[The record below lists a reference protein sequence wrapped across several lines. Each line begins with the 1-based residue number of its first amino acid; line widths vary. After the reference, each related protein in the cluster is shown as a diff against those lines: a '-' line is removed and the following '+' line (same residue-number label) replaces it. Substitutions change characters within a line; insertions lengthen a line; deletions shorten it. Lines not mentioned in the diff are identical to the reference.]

1 VKPGENTLGRNGFL
15 FSRAP
20 VLLYW
25 EITRACDVACA
36 HSRAEAIPHRHPREL
51 SALEASGFLHQVR
64 DFDAPLPHVVIT
76 GGDPLKRADLF
87 EIVHEGTRHG
97 LQISLAPSAADLM
110 TREALAR
117 LQQAGTSGISL
128 SLDGSTADR
137 HDRLKGVAGCFDR
150 TVRLAQA
157 AADLGLRLQIN
168 TLVSAETLADLPAI
182 CGLVRTL
189 GIRRWSLFFLIAVGR
204 GRPLRSITPEDAET
218 LCHWLFSRALESS
231 FLITTTEAPFY
242 RRVATERMQRAGLT
256 QRGLGGKLIGRPFG
270 IREGNGILFVSHVG
284 EIYPSGFLPVCAGNV
299 RESSVVD
306 CYRRAPL
313 FEAIRDVTRYKGKC
327 GRCPFNVVCGG
338 SRARAFAHTGDY
350 LASDPLCPFQPD
362 GITASE
368 GAVR

>member
-1 VKPGENTLGRNGFL
+1 MLC
-15 FSRAP
+15 
-20 VLLYW
+20 W
-25 EITRACDVACA
+25 EITRACDLACA
-36 HSRAEAIPHRHPREL
+36 HCRAEAIPHRDPREL
-51 SALEASGFLHQVR
+51 STLAACGFLRQVR
-64 DFDAPLPHVVIT
+64 DFGAPLPHVVIT
-76 GGDPLKRADLF
+76 GGDPLKRPDLF
-87 EIVHEGTRHG
+87 EIVREGVRQG
-97 LQISLAPSAADLM
+97 MQVSVAPSATDLL

-117 LQQAGTSGISL
+117 LQQAGMSGISL
-128 SLDGSTADR
+128 SLDGSTAHR
-137 HDRLKGVAGCFDR
+137 HDRLRGVAGCFDR
-150 TVRLAQA
+150 TVRLAQDT
-157 AADLGLRLQIN
+157 ADLGLPLQIN
-168 TLVSAETLADLPAI
+168 TLVSAETLADLPTLF
-182 CGLVRTL
+182 GLVRTL
-189 GIRRWSLFFLIAVGR
+189 GIWRWSLFFLIVVGR

-256 QRGLGGKLIGRPFG
+256 QRGLGGKLIGRTFG
-270 IREGNGILFVSHVG
+270 IRDGNGILFVSHVG

-306 CYRRAPL
+306 LYRHAPL

-327 GRCPFNVVCGG
+327 GRCLFNAICGG